1 MESMAPWKRLLFFLT
16 LNVIVSAVTTLLV
29 LFWWDRTHRA
39 ELPALTLSQPP
50 ASQPVVSE
58 GTQAAPPP
66 SARVTLPPTGTP
78 VMEIK
83 NVFGAGDLQ
92 NEVVVLQ
99 RVGDGELP
107 VANWKLTDDDGN
119 SYTFPDLVLNKGGA
133 VQLYSRAGSDS
144 VIELYWGRSEPV
156 WQTGE
161 QVTLLDPLG
170 NTRATFT
177 IP

>member
-1 MESMAPWKRLLFFLT
+1 MAPWKRLLFFLT
-16 LNVIVSAVTTLLV
+16 LNVIVSAVTTVLV
-29 LFWWDRTHRA
+29 LIWWDRTHRA
-39 ELPALTLSQPP
+39 ELPAMVD
-50 ASQPVVSE
+50 QPVVSAPV
-58 GTQAAPPP
+58 GTKAAAPP
-66 SARVTLPPTGTP
+66 SAQVTLPPTTTP

-92 NEVVVLQ
+92 NEVVVLN
-99 RVGDGELP
+99 RVGEGELSL
-107 VANWKLTDDDGN
+107 ANWKLTDDDGN
-119 SYTFPDLVLNKGGA
+119 SYLFPDLVLNKGSA

-144 VIELYWGRSEPV
+144 VIELYWGQNQAV

-170 NTRATFT
+170 NVRAMYI